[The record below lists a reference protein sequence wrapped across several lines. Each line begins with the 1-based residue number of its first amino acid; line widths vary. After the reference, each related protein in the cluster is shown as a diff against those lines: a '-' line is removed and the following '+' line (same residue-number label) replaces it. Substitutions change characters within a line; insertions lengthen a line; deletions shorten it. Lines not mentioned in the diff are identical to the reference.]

1 LAVNTK
7 GATELDD
14 IARNMA
20 RQTAPWKAGQS
31 WWLVGIEG
39 VLALIIGL
47 YIVYDPDGA
56 SDVIRF
62 LIALVLLV
70 VSIEQIVEGFR
81 TSTAASAP
89 WATLRGGVGATVA
102 ALTLLS
108 GWSDAIEPSAARQML
123 ALGLLAYGILGI
135 LTLIF
140 VRGAVRAKIAAIIAD
155 VLTIVLG
162 IVLLTADESDVSS
175 TRILGAVAILGG
187 LALLVYAY
195 VLWSRTRAPV

>member
-1 LAVNTK
+1 M
-7 GATELDD
+7 DD

-39 VLALIIGL
+39 VIALIIGL

-81 TSTAASAP
+81 TSTLPSAP

-102 ALTLLS
+102 TLTLLS
-108 GWSDAIEPSAARQML
+108 GWTDAIEPSAARQML
-123 ALGLLAYGILGI
+123 ALGLLAYGILGL

-140 VRGAVRAKIAAIIAD
+140 VRGPVQTKIPAIIAD

-162 IVLLTADESDVSS
+162 IVLLTADEGDSS
-175 TRILGAVAILGG
+175 GARILGAVAMLGG
-187 LALLVYAY
+187 IALLAYAY